1 MFKII
6 DFIFYLF
13 ISFQVFGCRS
23 ITQSHREKGYIN
35 EPRCNITT
43 SSGLRYY
50 IADNK
55 KLSNSYIECIAKNWG
70 IEQFCAEGTFFNVE
84 LVSCMIMTPV
94 DYNLKVKKAYVYK
107 RQVLDSKFDFKEIEN
122 NTLNSNKTNLLSIMT
137 NDFLNDTFLT
147 SDSTANIDFFKR
159 SSDEILLNQSHKA
172 SVLKNSSMSKK
183 NTNLDSFK
191 QDFDGIFQNF
201 TENSIPNGSVEF
213 KRDLDRGTHF
223 EVSDNIEFKIIK
235 NNSTE
240 YKENIE
246 SITSHLIFE
255 VPNITQIENI
265 NIIELVNKR
274 KTNFTVQVDDQFN
287 KTIITCSA
295 PSALNTKHI
304 LSTTPNSAFII
315 KKLKGNINFSSFEKN
330 KLDLENYETIKS
342 NITSINYWSE
352 LSFNHSQLNDS
363 NKTKSTRFF
372 LNDICNES
380 SKKSECNCFPNY
392 TGNWCQM
399 NIKNITLIK
408 IYKLISSNYDTYLT
422 DIVER
427 LWIEINPE
435 NLFIK
440 NFDSFKPNQSDSWYQ
455 NFYNYTKQ
463 AARNFKNSSLILE
476 NALLELS
483 NSLLNDSIED
493 KILFFRGNSTYNHV
507 LINNQ
512 MIKKFNQTQFKIE
525 ILNEMNN
532 IVNLAHKLFKFY
544 NSFRGHFFKSTNNK
558 TDILESIKKSTKK
571 SWNMIISYGFLFF
584 TYHVEN
590 RELNRD
596 YFDFFSNL
604 SDGKFS
610 QIRSRIRKDKNVV
623 NINYLKKF

>member
-6 DFIFYLF
+6 NFVFYLF
-13 ISFQVFGCRS
+13 ISFQVFGCSS

-43 SSGLRYY
+43 TSGLRYY
-50 IADNK
+50 ITDNN

-84 LVSCMIMTPV
+84 LVSCMIMTLPV
-94 DYNLKVKKAYVYK
+94 DYNLKVKQAYVYK

-122 NTLNSNKTNLLSIMT
+122 NTLNSNKTNLFSIMT
-137 NDFLNDTFLT
+137 DDFLNDTFLT
-147 SDSTANIDFFKR
+147 SNSTVNIDFFKR
-159 SSDEILLNQSHKA
+159 SSDEILLNQSHNV
-172 SVLKNSSMSKK
+172 SILKNSSMSIKRS
-183 NTNLDSFK
+183 NLDSFK
-191 QDFDGIFQNF
+191 RDFDSIFQNF
-201 TENSIPNGSVEF
+201 TENSISNGSVEF
-213 KRDLDRGTHF
+213 IRDLDRGTQF
-223 EVSDNIEFKIIK
+223 KASDNIEFNTIK

-240 YKENIE
+240 YKENTE

-255 VPNITQIENI
+255 VANITQIENI
-265 NIIELVNKR
+265 NIIKLVNKR
-274 KTNFTVQVDDQFN
+274 ETNFKVQVDDQFN
-287 KTIITCSA
+287 KTNITCSA
-295 PSALNTKHI
+295 PSAMNTKYI

-315 KKLKGNINFSSFEKN
+315 KTLKRNISFSSFEKN
-330 KLDLENYETIKS
+330 KLDLKNYETIRS
-342 NITSINYWSE
+342 NNTSIDYWSE
-352 LSFNHSQLNDS
+352 LSFNRSLLNDL
-363 NKTKSTRFF
+363 NKTKSIHFRS
-372 LNDICNES
+372 NVICNES
-380 SKKSECNCFPNY
+380 SECNFFPNY
-392 TGNWCQM
+392 
-399 NIKNITLIK
+399 IKNITLIK
-408 IYKLISSNYDTYLT
+408 IYKLISSNYDIYLT
-422 DIVER
+422 EIVER

-440 NFDSFKPNQSDSWYQ
+440 NFDSLITNQSDSWYQ

-476 NALLELS
+476 NALFELS
-483 NSLLNDSIED
+483 NTLLNDSIED
-493 KILFFRGNSTYNHV
+493 KVLFFRRNSTYNQV

-512 MIKKFNQTQFKIE
+512 MVKKFNQTQFKSE

-532 IVNLAHKLFKFY
+532 VVNLAHKLVKFY

-590 RELNRD
+590 REFNRD